1 MGGRSACHVSRLGSG
16 GVGAAYDVRF
26 EWGPAGAAA
35 LAPSSSCLVVVDVLS
50 FSTSVTVAVEAGTR
64 VYPCAWPAGAAAES
78 AAEFARSRQAE
89 LAVGRRAVSAAR
101 PWSLSPAALRRA
113 PFVPRLVLPSPN
125 GSAICAAAAEGAS
138 AGAGEA
144 GSAAGAGGAFVG
156 VDAVTV
162 IAGCLRNAAAVG
174 RFLRGSPGPVTVI
187 AAGERWPDG
196 SLRPALEDLL
206 GAGAILAALRGPGGL
221 GSLSPEAEAAR
232 VCFEATADVV
242 AAVSGCASGRELIE
256 GGFGDDVAIAAEIGA
271 CLMVPVLAGGAFT
284 AVPDRQACLDAAL
297 ASGAPRHG
305 AARPD
310 TRNLISPDPP
320 CSSTPFRF
328 NEWNLLPDR

>member
-1 MGGRSACHVSRLGSG
+1 MRTRFS
-16 GVGAAYDVRF
+16 YDVRF

-64 VYPCAWPAGAAAES
+64 VYPCAWPAADS
-78 AAEFARSRQAE
+78 AAEFARSHRAE

-101 PWSLSPAALRRA
+101 PWSLSPAALRGA

-125 GSAICAAAAEGAS
+125 GSAICAAAAEGAGVGAD
-138 AGAGEA
+138 AGLG
-144 GSAAGAGGAFVG
+144 VG
-156 VDAVTV
+156 VGLGVGAVTV

-206 GAGAILAALRGPGGL
+206 GAGAILSALRDAAAARDGGA
-221 GSLSPEAEAAR
+221 GAFSPEAEAAR
-232 VCFEATADVV
+232 ACFEATAAVA
-242 AAVSGCASGRELIE
+242 AAVSGCASGSELIE
-256 GGFGDDVAIAAEIGA
+256 GGFGDDVAIAVEIDA
-271 CLMVPVLAGGAFT
+271 CLMVPVLADGAFT
-284 AVPDRQACLDAAL
+284 ARRGHS
-297 ASGAPRHG
+297 ASR
-305 AARPD
+305 
-310 TRNLISPDPP
+310 
-320 CSSTPFRF
+320 
-328 NEWNLLPDR
+328 

>member
-1 MGGRSACHVSRLGSG
+1 MRAQVS
-16 GVGAAYDVRF
+16 YDVRF

-64 VYPCAWPAGAAAES
+64 VYPCAWPAGPAAESAASAAS
-78 AAEFARSRQAE
+78 AAEFARSHRAE

-125 GSAICAAAAEGAS
+125 GSAICAAAAEGAGTG
-138 AGAGEA
+138 GAEGEGA
-144 GSAAGAGGAFVG
+144 VAAGHAG
-156 VDAVTV
+156 AVTV

-174 RFLRGSPGPVTVI
+174 RFLRGSPGPVTII
-187 AAGERWPDG
+187 AAGERWPGG

-206 GAGAILAALRGPGGL
+206 GAGAILAALRGPAGL
-221 GSLSPEAEAAR
+221 DSLSPEAEAAR
-232 VCFEATADVV
+232 ACFEATADVA

-271 CLMVPVLAGGAFT
+271 CLVVPVLADGAFT
-284 AVPDRQACLDAAL
+284 A
-297 ASGAPRHG
+297 APG
-305 AARPD
+305 Q
-310 TRNLISPDPP
+310 
-320 CSSTPFRF
+320 
-328 NEWNLLPDR
+328 

>member
-1 MGGRSACHVSRLGSG
+1 MRARVS
-16 GVGAAYDVRF
+16 YDVRF

-64 VYPCAWPAGAAAES
+64 VYPCAWPAEPATESGAEP
-78 AAEFARSRQAE
+78 AAEFARSHRAE
-89 LAVGRRAVSAAR
+89 LAVGRRAVSAER

-125 GSAICAAAAEGAS
+125 GSAICAAAAGGAGVG
-138 AGAGEA
+138 AGAG
-144 GSAAGAGGAFVG
+144 VG
-156 VDAVTV
+156 VGLGAVTV

-206 GAGAILAALRGPGGL
+206 GAGAILAALRDAAAARDGGA
-221 GSLSPEAEAAR
+221 GIFSPEAEAAR
-232 VCFEATADVV
+232 ACFEATADVA

-256 GGFGDDVAIAAEIGA
+256 GGFGDDVAIAVEIDA
-271 CLMVPVLAGGAFT
+271 CLVVPVLADGAFT
-284 AVPDRQACLDAAL
+284 AAA
-297 ASGAPRHG
+297 GQ
-305 AARPD
+305 
-310 TRNLISPDPP
+310 SP
-320 CSSTPFRF
+320 
-328 NEWNLLPDR
+328 